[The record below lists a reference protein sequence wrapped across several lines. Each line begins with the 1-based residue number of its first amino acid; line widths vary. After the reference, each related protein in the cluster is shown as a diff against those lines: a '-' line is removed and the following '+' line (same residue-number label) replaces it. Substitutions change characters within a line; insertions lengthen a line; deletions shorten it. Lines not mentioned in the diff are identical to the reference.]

1 MTNIG
6 GNNLQKLI
14 LLSSQI
20 KDKEDEL
27 RIIEL
32 VREDLCQNSLEC
44 LNYFLEKFCGVK
56 SKKEEFYY
64 YFWLTYSEQKYTQ
77 AQKPIKYFAL
87 IMWQKF
93 KKDNIDKIKTEEL
106 PEIIIDDFEDKL
118 LNEIYIRQLL
128 EALDEEEQET
138 VKNILSDNNYTVPP
152 SLKNKL
158 RRKLKK

>member
-1 MTNIG
+1 
-6 GNNLQKLI
+6 
-14 LLSSQI
+14 
-20 KDKEDEL
+20 
-27 RIIEL
+27 
-32 VREDLCQNSLEC
+32 
-44 LNYFLEKFCGVK
+44 
-56 SKKEEFYY
+56 
-64 YFWLTYSEQKYTQ
+64 
-77 AQKPIKYFAL
+77 
-87 IMWQKF
+87 MWQKF